1 MRKFFTQCLNWLMR
15 LLLTK
20 TVLILSILFSLG
32 VSIAL
37 LNMQYLSTKLIEF
50 HALENVKLYT
60 QSIQTAVTLYS
71 RHVVNHIKE
80 LDGIK
85 VTHDYI
91 DQKGAIPLPAS
102 YSMELGKQI
111 SQDNPGMSV
120 RLYSDYPFPWRKA
133 EGGPKDE
140 FEKVALEYLRNHS
153 QEDYFRF
160 EKLNNRKVLRYA
172 KASVMGPSCVQCH
185 NSYPESPKVDWQV
198 GDIRGV
204 LEITQ
209 PLDIYINETEK
220 GLKGT
225 FLMLGGISLLA
236 ISGLTLVISRFRQ
249 TTQLLEFIVENRT
262 AELQK
267 KTSELESKSNDLTL
281 ANERLE
287 RQANLD
293 GLTQVRN
300 RRSFD
305 DCLNRE
311 WKRCRREQLPL
322 SLILCDVDYFKRFN
336 DCYGHRPGDN
346 CLIQVAR
353 VISESVRRP
362 ADFVARYGG
371 EEFVVILPN
380 TKAKGAIHLA
390 EAIRQNLSV
399 LKIPHRKSDISEF
412 VTLSLGVASIIP
424 PFPVNQPTILV
435 EIADK
440 ALYMAKEQGRDRVIY
455 QSIAKNIKQD

>member
-1 MRKFFTQCLNWLMR
+1 MR
-15 LLLTK
+15 LFLTK
-20 TVLILSILFSLG
+20 TVLILTILFSIG

-37 LNMQYLSTKLIEF
+37 LNMHYLSTRLIEF
-50 HALENVKLYT
+50 HALENVKLYA

-71 RHVVNHIKE
+71 RNVVNHIKE
-80 LDGIK
+80 LDEIQ
-85 VTHDYI
+85 VTHDYL
-91 DQKGAIPLPAS
+91 DKKGAIPLPAT

-133 EGGPKDE
+133 EGGPKDQ
-140 FEKVALEYLRNHS
+140 FERVALEYLRSHS

-160 EKLNNRKVLRYA
+160 EQLDNRRVLRYG
-172 KASVMGPSCVQCH
+172 KASVMGPSCVKCH

-209 PLDIYINETEK
+209 PLDIYITETEN

-225 FLMLGGISLLA
+225 FLMLGSISLLA
-236 ISGLTLVISRFRQ
+236 ISGLTLVINRFRQ
-249 TTQLLEFIVENRT
+249 TTQVLEFIVDNRT

-267 KTSELESKSNDLTL
+267 KTAELESKSTELL
-281 ANERLE
+281 LVNEELE

-293 GLTQVRN
+293 GLTQVGN

-305 DCLNRE
+305 DCLNQE
-311 WKRCRREQLPL
+311 WKRCKREQQPL

-336 DCYGHRPGDN
+336 DCYGHRPGDD
-346 CLIQVAR
+346 CLIQVAKT
-353 VISESVRRP
+353 INQSVRRP

-380 TKAKGAIHLA
+380 TKAKGAIHMA
-390 EAIRQNLSV
+390 ENIRRNLEA
-399 LKIPHRKSDISEF
+399 LKIPHRQSDICDF

-424 PFPVNQPTILV
+424 PFPSNEPTILV
-435 EIADK
+435 EIADS
-440 ALYMAKEQGRDRVIY
+440 ALYLAKEQGRNQVIY
-455 QSIAKNIKQD
+455 QSASKNIQQP